1 MNEKWIEEIKH
12 NDEMTMLDR
21 YFPGKSCGNAECERL
36 CIGACA
42 MAKKLNVSP
51 NGLVDYAI
59 QQEIVPR
66 HACKKAM
73 LLADYP
79 NSQNYPNKG
88 KTIPGCRF
96 GYTYGSHP
104 DKSDEQLAAN
114 KKTSKKATTPSWW
127 EKTKEHISNVLQAT
141 KIVVET
147 KYAPPGSTEIAG
159 GVQAVAEIQN
169 DIRIQASYTKALAR
183 QLEKEAGEDMTETYM
198 QIQDCLSK
206 EDIKRLFTIQSKLKK
221 RLKELGKKQK

>member
-114 KKTSKKATTPSWW
+114 KKTSKITTTPSWW

-159 GVQAVAEIQN
+159 GV
-169 DIRIQASYTKALAR
+169 
-183 QLEKEAGEDMTETYM
+183 
-198 QIQDCLSK
+198 
-206 EDIKRLFTIQSKLKK
+206 
-221 RLKELGKKQK
+221 

>member
-1 MNEKWIEEIKH
+1 MNEKWLEEIKR

-21 YFPGKSCGNAECERL
+21 YFPGKSCGSVECERV

-66 HACKKAM
+66 HACKKVM

-114 KKTSKKATTPSWW
+114 KKTSKITTTPSWW

-159 GVQAVAEIQN
+159 GVQAAAEIQN
-169 DIRIQASYTKALAR
+169 DIGIQASHTKALAR
-183 QLEKEAGEDMTETYM
+183 QLEKETGADMTETYF

-221 RLKELGKKQK
+221 RLNELEKKQK